1 MNRREFLNKG
11 ALLFSA
17 SLFGSRLLATEKTS
31 AAQTEYV
38 FNIIT
43 DRADLAIKKFDQ
55 FLRQNPALGRN
66 WRFEECLLPGHH
78 LTDLVMTENRSLVNF
93 RETDGR
99 LAAQLQDFSKALGLL
114 RKAENPALLKFSA
127 TNGAARPETVQVF
140 RNNLLLKTVDI
151 RKDHRGIAVPGVKG
165 EIIFSVSKQAVKIEK
180 AACTHKTC
188 MQMGSIA
195 QAGQSLVCV
204 PNQINIT
211 IKGARPHGVD
221 GITF

>member
-17 SLFGSRLLATEKTS
+17 SLFGSRLLAAEKTNVT
-31 AAQTEYV
+31 QTEYV

-55 FLRQNPALGRN
+55 FLRHNPALGRN

-78 LTDLVMTENRSLVNF
+78 LTDLVMTENRSLVKF
-93 RETDGR
+93 RENNGR
-99 LAAQLQDFSKALGLL
+99 IAAQLQDFSKALGLL

-127 TNGAARPETVQVF
+127 ANGTERPETVQVF
-140 RNNLLLKTVDI
+140 RNNLLLQEVDV
-151 RKDHRGIAVPGVKG
+151 RNDHRGITVPGVKG
-165 EIIFSVSKQAVKIEK
+165 EIIFSVNKQTVRIEK

-188 MQMGSIA
+188 MQMGSIT

-204 PNQINIT
+204 PNQVNIT